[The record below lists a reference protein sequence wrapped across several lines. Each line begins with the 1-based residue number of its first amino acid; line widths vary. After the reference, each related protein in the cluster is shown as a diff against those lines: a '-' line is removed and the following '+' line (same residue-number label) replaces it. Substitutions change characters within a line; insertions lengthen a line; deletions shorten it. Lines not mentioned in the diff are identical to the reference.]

1 MKHRELSEY
10 PVGEEEPWSN
20 ILSQKQIVL
29 TMAGVMLALFL
40 ASLDQTVVTTA
51 LPQIVSDLGG
61 FSKLTWVT
69 SSYLVA
75 STTVVPI
82 SGRLTDIYGRKKFF
96 VGGVVVFLLGS
107 VLSGQ
112 SETMNQLIIFRAIQG
127 LGGGIIMAITFV
139 IIGDLFA
146 PEDRGKYMGF
156 LTAVFGITSLI
167 GPTLGGFI
175 TDVLSWQWI
184 FYINIPLAVLIL
196 VVLVRYFPDFK
207 PAGPKERVDLW
218 GLMFLILTVVP
229 LMIGLSWAGYQYP
242 WISVQ
247 VLGLII
253 ASSVFG
259 ILFILIEMRSQSPL
273 IPLTLFRNRNV
284 SISMA
289 AVFLTGFVMFASPVF
304 IPLFFQGVLGRS
316 ATSSGNL
323 LTPMMMAIVF
333 GAALSGQL
341 MSSRFGKKY
350 RLLGLVGLGIMGFG
364 TFLVATVGQD
374 TKYFAVISFMGVMGF
389 GLGITLPLFT
399 LIVINSIPIRLMGVA
414 GSTVQ
419 FFRTIGGTV
428 GLSLLGAFFNNNFAS
443 NVSNSTTSEIRG
455 ILGPGGLE
463 VLTDN
468 SRLLMG
474 SDANDI
480 QNYLVNLGTEIDL
493 GISGQIADIL
503 KSALS
508 SAISETF
515 IISTFVVAL
524 AIVVSIFLVPN
535 PGISGKGAS
544 KDDKRPY

>member
-1 MKHRELSEY
+1 MKHRELSESA
-10 PVGEEEPWSN
+10 VGEEEPWSN

-29 TMAGVMLALFL
+29 TMAGIMLALFL

-82 SGRLTDIYGRKKFF
+82 TGRLTDIYGRKKFF
-96 VGGVVVFLLGS
+96 VGGVLVFLLGS

-127 LGGGIIMAITFV
+127 LGGGIIMGLTFV

-184 FYINIPLAVLIL
+184 FYINVPLAVLIL

-207 PAGPKERVDLW
+207 PAGPKESIDLW
-218 GLMFLILTVVP
+218 GLTFLILTVVP

-323 LTPMMMAIVF
+323 LTPMMLAIVL

-341 MSSRFGKKY
+341 MSSRFGKEH
-350 RLLGLVGLGIMGFG
+350 RLFGLVGLGLMGAG
-364 TFLVATVGQD
+364 TFLVATVGPD
-374 TKYFAVISFMGVMGF
+374 TEYLAVISFMGVMGF

-428 GLSLLGAFFNNNFAS
+428 GLSLLGAFFNNNFAA

-455 ILGPGGLE
+455 VLGLGGLE
-463 VLTDN
+463 ALTDN
-468 SRLLMG
+468 SRLLIG

-480 QNYLVNLGTEIDL
+480 QSYLVDLGTDIDP

-503 KSALS
+503 KTSLS
-508 SAISETF
+508 SAISEIF
-515 IISTFVVAL
+515 IISAFVVAL
-524 AIVVSIFLVPN
+524 AMVVTIFLVPT
-535 PGISGKGAS
+535 PGIAGKETS
-544 KDDKRPY
+544 KTDRG

>member
-1 MKHRELSEY
+1 MKHRELAEA
-10 PVGEEEPWSN
+10 PIEEAEPWSN
-20 ILSQKQIVL
+20 LLSKNQIVL
-29 TMAGVMLALFL
+29 TMAGIMLALFL

-82 SGRLTDIYGRKKFF
+82 TGRLTDIYGRKKFF
-96 VGGVVVFLLGS
+96 VGGVLVLLIGS

-139 IIGDLFA
+139 TIGDLFA
-146 PEDRGKYMGF
+146 PEDRGRYMGF

-184 FYINIPLAVLIL
+184 FYINVPLGVLIL
-196 VVLVRYFPDFK
+196 VVLVRYFPDFE
-207 PAGPKERVDLW
+207 PAGSKERVDLW

-253 ASSVFG
+253 VSLVFG
-259 ILFILIEMRSQSPL
+259 LSFILVEIRSQSPL

-284 SISMA
+284 SCSMA

-316 ATSSGNL
+316 ATSSGSF
-323 LTPMMMAIVF
+323 LTPMMMAIVL

-341 MSSRFGKKY
+341 MSSRFSKKY
-350 RLLGLVGLGIMGFG
+350 RLLGLVGLGLMGVG
-364 TFLVATVGQD
+364 TFLVSTVGPD
-374 TKYFAVISFMGVMGF
+374 TEYLVVISFLGVNGF

-399 LIVINSIPIRLMGVA
+399 LIVLNSIPIRLMGVA

-419 FFRTIGGTV
+419 FFRTIGGIV
-428 GLSLLGAFFNNNFAS
+428 GLSLLGSFFNNNFAS

-455 ILGPGGLE
+455 ILGSGGLE
-463 VLTDN
+463 ALTNN
-468 SRLLMG
+468 SRLLIG

-480 QNYLVNLGTEIDL
+480 QNYLVDLGTDIDL
-493 GISGQIADIL
+493 GISGQIVYIL
-503 KSALS
+503 KTALS

-524 AIVVSIFLVPN
+524 AMVVTIFLVPG
-535 PGISGKGAS
+535 PSIVGKGAS
-544 KDDKRPY
+544 KPDKRQ